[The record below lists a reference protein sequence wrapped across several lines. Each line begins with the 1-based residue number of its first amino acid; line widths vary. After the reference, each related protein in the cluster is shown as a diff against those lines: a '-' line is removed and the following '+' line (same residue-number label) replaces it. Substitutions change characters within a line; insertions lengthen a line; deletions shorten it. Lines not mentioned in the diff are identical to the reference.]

1 MTARKPVSWF
11 YERESVEFIRAMTL
25 MDAVF
30 GFALTLLVVDLEVPP
45 PAEWESLHTLLG
57 GGIGERLV
65 AFLISFLVIAGMWV
79 LNHQALSLF
88 HALDAPTVRICI
100 YLVALVVFVPFTTRA
115 VSAPDPYKYP
125 LPTAVFAVNVAAIA
139 VATVTLILVGRARG
153 LTDRP
158 LPRPDLVV
166 HSLAVAVVFLISIP
180 IAYRFGPNTAQ
191 WSWLSLALIGPGV
204 GLLVRRRTSGR
215 TGSGDLGTAG

>member
-1 MTARKPVSWF
+1 MTARRPGSWF

-25 MDAVF
+25 MDAIF

-45 PAEWESLHTLLG
+45 PAEWQSLHTLLG
-57 GGIGERLV
+57 GGMGEQLI

-88 HALDAPTVRICI
+88 HALDAPTVRICV
-100 YLVALVVFVPFTTRA
+100 YLVALVIFVPFTTRA

-139 VATVTLILVGRARG
+139 LATVALILVGRARG
-153 LTDRP
+153 LTEKP
-158 LPRPDLVV
+158 LPRTDLIV
-166 HSLAVAVVFLISIP
+166 HSLAVVAVFLISIP
-180 IAYRFGPNTAQ
+180 IAYRFGPNAAQ
-191 WSWLSLALIGPGV
+191 WSWLSLALIGPAV
-204 GLLVRRRTSGR
+204 SFLSRRRTSR
-215 TGSGDLGTAG
+215 RSGSGDLRTAG

>member
-1 MTARKPVSWF
+1 MTARRPGGWF

-25 MDAVF
+25 MDAIY

-45 PAEWESLHTLLG
+45 PAEWQNLHTLLG

-79 LNHQALSLF
+79 LNHQVLSLF

-100 YLVALVVFVPFTTRA
+100 YLVALVIFVPFTTRA

-139 VATVTLILVGRARG
+139 LATVVLIVVGRARG
-153 LTDRP
+153 LTDKP
-158 LPRPDLVV
+158 LSRTDLIV

-180 IAYRFGPNTAQ
+180 IAYRVGPNAAQ
-191 WSWLSLALIGPGV
+191 WSWLSLVFLGPAV
-204 GLLVRRRTSGR
+204 SFLSRRRTARSPGR
-215 TGSGDLGTAG
+215 A

>member
-1 MTARKPVSWF
+1 MTGARPGRWF

-30 GFALTLLVVDLEVPP
+30 GFALTLLVVDLEVPT
-45 PAEWESLHTLLG
+45 PAEWQSLHTLLA

-79 LNHQALSLF
+79 LNHQVLSLF

-100 YLVALVVFVPFTTRA
+100 YLVALVIFVPFTTRA

-139 VATVTLILVGRARG
+139 LVTVALILVGRARG
-153 LTDRP
+153 LTDNP
-158 LPRPDLVV
+158 LPKPGLIT
-166 HSLAVAVVFLISIP
+166 HSLAVAMVFLISIP
-180 IAYRFGPNTAQ
+180 IAYRFGPNPAQ
-191 WSWLSLALIGPGV
+191 WSWLSLALISPAV
-204 GLLVRRRTSGR
+204 SFLARSRTSRQQG
-215 TGSGDLGTAG
+215 

>member
-1 MTARKPVSWF
+1 VTGPRPGRWYF
-11 YERESVEFIRAMTL
+11 ERESVEFIRAMTL
-25 MDAVF
+25 MDAIF

-45 PAEWESLHTLLG
+45 PAEWQSLQTLLG

-79 LNHQALSLF
+79 LNHRVLSLF

-100 YLVALVVFVPFTTRA
+100 YLVALIIFVPFTTRA

-125 LPTAVFAVNVAAIA
+125 LPTAIFAVNVAAIA
-139 VATVTLILVGRARG
+139 LVTAALILVGRARG
-153 LTDRP
+153 LTDKSRTE
-158 LPRPDLVV
+158 PDLIW
-166 HSLAVAVVFLISIP
+166 HSLSVVALFLISIP

-191 WSWLSLALIGPGV
+191 WSWLSLVLISPTV
-204 GLLVRRRTSGR
+204 RFLVKRRTPPP
-215 TGSGDLGTAG
+215 AAVN

>member
-1 MTARKPVSWF
+1 MTARRPGSWF

-25 MDAVF
+25 MDAIF

-45 PAEWESLHTLLG
+45 PAEWQSLHTLLG
-57 GGIGERLV
+57 GGMGEQLT

-79 LNHQALSLF
+79 LNHQALSFF

-100 YLVALVVFVPFTTRA
+100 YLVGLVIFVPFTTRA

-139 VATVTLILVGRARG
+139 LATVALIVVGRARG
-153 LTDRP
+153 LTDNP
-158 LPRPDLVV
+158 LPRPDLIV

-180 IAYRFGPNTAQ
+180 IAYRLGPNAAQ
-191 WSWLSLALIGPGV
+191 WSWLSLALIGPAV
-204 GLLVRRRTSGR
+204 GFAIGRRRTG
-215 TGSGDLGTAG
+215 